1 MHDGASIPQPTGDWS
16 QSRVVDA
23 ASRTSPFHLE
33 AALNQ
38 ETQRNDRL
46 NLRQGQQGAML
57 GVAIQNC

>member
-1 MHDGASIPQPTGDWS
+1 MHDGTSIPQPTGDWAKCW
-16 QSRVVDA
+16 VVDA
-23 ASRTSPFHLE
+23 ASRMSPFHLE

-38 ETQRNDRL
+38 EAQRDDRL